1 LSELHHHK
9 SMLEIE
15 QAVTD
20 DLTNAQAR
28 ARDVVTAINHE
39 GLPRPTFAIAS
50 QNVAAT
56 TALLDTLLAPSVDEV
71 DKVYR

>member
-28 ARDVVTAINHE
+28 ARDVITTINRE

-50 QNVAAT
+50 QNVAAM
-56 TALLDTLLAPSVDEV
+56 TALLDTLPAPSVDEV